1 MGEEAD
7 LIRKMTLFGD
17 PEIGYLTNPETGKRP
32 NYIEINGEKV
42 VCLAKGGECRF
53 NPDYYNIGINDA
65 KSWKT
70 PIIDETCPNRCG
82 YKRLVCDDHP
92 EGGCSDTFY
101 PHNNKFRGQF
111 TRYCRNFSLIEDAK
125 IPEETNDPIATN
137 WDNSESQGNNYQ

>member
-1 MGEEAD
+1 MAEEAD
-7 LIRKMTLFGD
+7 LIKEMTLFGP
-17 PEIGYLTNPETGKRP
+17 PEIGYITNPETKNRP
-32 NYIEINGEKV
+32 SYIEINGEKV

-53 NPDYYNIGINDA
+53 NPDYYNIGMNDA
-65 KSWKT
+65 KSWIT

-92 EGGCSDTFY
+92 GGGCSDTFY

-125 IPEETNDPIATN
+125 IPKKTKDSIATN
-137 WDNSESQGNNYQ
+137 CEKSNPWEDHY